1 MDFNVNT
8 SNNSELTPTKKR
20 AGKYFSF
27 YLSLILFV
35 VAFGLGFLSS
45 QYYFIHK
52 NVTDENGEVEQMK
65 VLKLNRML
73 NRSDEIDFQQFW
85 DVWDK
90 IKAKYVKTDIKDE
103 DLFYGAVQGLVYALG
118 DPYSLYFP
126 PKAADDFAKDL
137 SGELEGIGAEIGV
150 KNQQLLI
157 IAPLSDTPAEKA
169 GLRPGDKILQIDK
182 EPTIGMDANTAVS
195 KIRGKAGTEVVLT
208 VERDGWSEPKEI
220 KIIRAKIS
228 VPSVTFQMKNDKIG
242 YFRVLQF
249 NEDTQRQFDKGIKQ
263 FLNAGGNKIIL
274 DLRNNPGGYLDQ
286 AIKMASE
293 WIEKGVVVSEK
304 GNDGNNTNHDSLG
317 NARLQNAKTVVLI
330 NGGSAS
336 ASEIVAGALQDTK
349 KATILGTKTFGK
361 GSVQD
366 FEMFPDG
373 SALKLTVAEW
383 YTPNGR
389 NINKEGIAPDTEV
402 KEDWNKEK
410 VGEDVMIDKA
420 LELLNK

>member
-1 MDFNVNT
+1 MVLNT
-8 SNNSELTPTKKR
+8 IKPVVGEPTPTKKR
-20 AGKYFSF
+20 AGKYFGLYMSM
-27 YLSLILFV
+27 ILFV

-52 NVTDENGEVEQMK
+52 NVTNENGEVEQVK
-65 VLKLNRML
+65 ILKLNRTL
-73 NRSDEIDFQQFW
+73 NRSNEIDFQQFW

-90 IKAKYVKTDIKDE
+90 IKAKYVKKDIKDQ
-103 DLFYGAVQGLVYALG
+103 DLFYGAVQGLVYSLG

-126 PKAADDFAKDL
+126 PKAADEFAKDL
-137 SGELEGIGAEIGV
+137 SGELEGIGAEVGV
-150 KNQQLLI
+150 KNQQLVI
-157 IAPLSDTPAEKA
+157 ISPLPDTPAERA
-169 GLRPGDKILQIDK
+169 GLRPGDKIIQIDK
-182 EPTIGMDANTAVS
+182 EITMGMDVNTAVS
-195 KIRGKAGTEVVLT
+195 KIRGKAGTEVVLL
-208 VERDGWSEPKEI
+208 VERDGWNEPKEK

-228 VPSVTFQMKNDKIG
+228 VPSVTFEMKNEKIG

-249 NEDTQRQFDKGIKQ
+249 NEDTQRQFDKGIKK
-263 FLNAGGNKIIL
+263 FFSAGGKKIIL

-286 AIKMASE
+286 SIKMASE
-293 WIEKGVVVSEK
+293 WISKGVIVSEK
-304 GNDGNNTNHDSLG
+304 GNDGNNKDHEALG
-317 NARLQNAKTVVLI
+317 NARLGDIKTIVLI

-349 KATILGTKTFGK
+349 KATIIGTKTFGK

-389 NINKEGIAPDTEV
+389 NINKEGIVPDIEV
-402 KEDWNKEK
+402 KEDWDKEK
-410 VGEDVMIDKA
+410 VGEDVVIDKA
-420 LELLNK
+420 LELLK